1 MATTAGTR
9 SDTRFFGHPLGLMT
23 LFGTELWERFSY
35 YGMRAILFYFI
46 TDTFANGGLG
56 LDRETG
62 VAITAQLV
70 SATEDLAESYVPFLG
85 TIGGVTLGLAALF
98 FLVAPWIQ
106 RRIAE
111 GEEDAPAP
119 AEH

>member
-1 MATTAGTR
+1 MALWFLAPAAGQ
-9 SDTRFFGHPLGLMT
+9 
-23 LFGTELWERFSY
+23 
-35 YGMRAILFYFI
+35 
-46 TDTFANGGLG
+46 
-56 LDRETG
+56 
-62 VAITAQLV
+62 AITAQLV
-70 SATEDLAESYVPFLG
+70 SATEDLAESYVPFFG